1 MTDFKIMF
9 PSMDA
14 DVIEAVLRAN
24 GGAVDATIDN
34 LLTMSADAEATASQQ
49 VSIVE
54 AMQKLHPVAG
64 AASLQENTELLFEVK
79 KGLFKISLNFLFCWH
94 AIQPV
99 FLPSIVPFRG
109 KRVVYCCY
117 INL

>member
-34 LLTMSADAEATASQQ
+34 L
-49 VSIVE
+49 VS
-54 AMQKLHPVAG
+54 
-64 AASLQENTELLFEVK
+64 T
-79 KGLFKISLNFLFCWH
+79 SLNLFSSSLFQKQDCF
-94 AIQPV
+94 V
-99 FLPSIVPFRG
+99 L
-109 KRVVYCCY
+109 
-117 INL
+117 